1 MPSEN
6 EPVASDVGKPVT
18 DGGLLLLFDGHAY
31 AYRAHF
37 AIKRLS
43 SPSGEPT
50 NAIYGFIKMLAK
62 ASARLVPTH
71 AAVVWDGGLAV
82 ERMELLPAYK
92 AQRAPMPDDLDKQM
106 GGMVEYLAASRIAS
120 IEQAGVEA
128 DDLIG
133 VLARRGEAAGMQ
145 VVVASSDKDFMQL
158 VGPRVGLLNP
168 NDKSESV
175 WTDQDVRNK
184 SGVEPA
190 QIVDWLSLMGDAVDN
205 IPGVRGVGGKTA
217 AALLQQ
223 FGSVDA
229 LYQRL
234 DEVKSERLRTNLR
247 LHEPDVRRNQRLTRL
262 NDQLPCELGWP
273 ELSVKKALSERLR
286 PLYEHWGFRSL
297 AQELPM
303 ISPAQTELF

>member
-1 MPSEN
+1 MLSASQSDTG
-6 EPVASDVGKPVT
+6 EPAVS
-18 DGGLLLLFDGHAY
+18 GGLLLLFDGHAY

-43 SPSGEPT
+43 SPGGEPT

-62 ASARLVPTH
+62 ASARLNPTH
-71 AAVVWDGGLAV
+71 VAVVWDGGLAA
-82 ERMELLPAYK
+82 ERMSLLPAYK
-92 AQRAPMPDDLDKQM
+92 AQRPPMPEDLDRQM
-106 GGMVEYLAASRIAS
+106 GGMVDYLAASRIAS
-120 IEQAGVEA
+120 IEQPGVEA
-128 DDLIG
+128 DDLIA
-133 VLARRGEAAGMQ
+133 VLARRGAAAGMQ

-175 WTDQDVRNK
+175 STDQDVRNK

-190 QIVDWLSLMGDAVDN
+190 QIVDWLSLVGDAVDN

-217 AALLQQ
+217 AALLGQ
-223 FGSVDA
+223 FGTVES

-234 DEVKSERLRTNLR
+234 AEVKSERLRESLR
-247 LHEPDVRRNQRLTRL
+247 LHEADVRRNQQLTRL

-273 ELSVKKALSERLR
+273 ELSVKKAAVERLR
-286 PLYEHWGFRSL
+286 PLYERWGFKTL
-297 AQELPM
+297 AQELPVGQTQ
-303 ISPAQTELF
+303 PAQTELF